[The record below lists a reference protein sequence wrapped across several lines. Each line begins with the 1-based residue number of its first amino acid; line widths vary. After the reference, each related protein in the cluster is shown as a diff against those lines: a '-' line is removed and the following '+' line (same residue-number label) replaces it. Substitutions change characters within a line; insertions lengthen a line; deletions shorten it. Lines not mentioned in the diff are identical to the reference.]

1 MHEARRLK
9 SSHTNVELLSEKLL
23 EEQSRR
29 KRAETELSKLQ
40 EIEAKAQKLEL
51 ELASCT
57 SLLGNIPDVSSYSN
71 FADLQRYMSIITLT
85 YEKCCYSSLLLKTI
99 QITIFSYD
107 RTIDKFDITF
117 AQNMGE
123 RMVLSARRYHFVLLS
138 H

>member
-40 EIEAKAQKLEL
+40 EIEAKAHKLEL

-71 FADLQRYMSIITLT
+71 IADLQRYESIITLP
-85 YEKCCYSSLLLKTI
+85 KKNSA
-99 QITIFSYD
+99 ITH
-107 RTIDKFDITF
+107 
-117 AQNMGE
+117 
-123 RMVLSARRYHFVLLS
+123 RY
-138 H
+138 

>member
-1 MHEARRLK
+1 VHEARRLK
-9 SSHTNVELLSEKLL
+9 SFHTNVELLSEKLL
-23 EEQSRR
+23 EEKGRR
-29 KRAETELSKLQ
+29 ERAETELSKLR
-40 EIEAKAQKLEL
+40 EIEAKAHKLEL

-57 SLLGNIPDVSSYSN
+57 SLLSNIPDVSSYSN
-71 FADLQRYMSIITLT
+71 FADLQRYVSIITLT
-85 YEKCCYSSLLLKTI
+85 KEKCCYSSLLLKTI

-117 AQNMGE
+117 AQNLGE